1 MEEGDALV
9 VVAVVKRIGHV
20 VFPHRL
26 VVIDIG
32 DEHAETGQRG
42 VEACR
47 LTVLEHI
54 VLVLIV
60 GIIDDVGLTVVGE
73 RGHIVDHRISLQFDG
88 DGPTA
93 GHALV
98 GGVVGGLE
106 AVAVVGTHIHQVV
119 FLHTVVAAVGGVIH
133 IGETHAVGELM
144 ADGADAGYL
153 IGVRDLIGAGIHV
166 DFVAALTVFQ
176 AGIIQRIHMG
186 PNGVLIFAV
195 GLTVAGIQHEDFLDL
210 LVAIPV
216 VGREVGGVADGIEGV
231 NNHLLGIL
239 VVASA
244 VVGAIVG
251 IFLGKGNGAGDVEAE
266 VKLAV
271 ALRAEVVAHAAL
283 EVAFVEV
290 KLIGKAVVERL
301 GVGHG
306 ELLVA
311 ELHEDDESA
320 AAALENLGV
329 FGRALGHL
337 QACSIGLDAT
347 RLGGSD
353 DLSAV
358 NLLIGGITGRPIGI
372 AVGILPEVGMLV
384 TDKHGADS

>member
-1 MEEGDALV
+1 
-9 VVAVVKRIGHV
+9 
-20 VFPHRL
+20 
-26 VVIDIG
+26 
-32 DEHAETGQRG
+32 
-42 VEACR
+42 
-47 LTVLEHI
+47 
-54 VLVLIV
+54 
-60 GIIDDVGLTVVGE
+60 
-73 RGHIVDHRISLQFDG
+73 
-88 DGPTA
+88 
-93 GHALV
+93 
-98 GGVVGGLE
+98 
-106 AVAVVGTHIHQVV
+106 
-119 FLHTVVAAVGGVIH
+119 
-133 IGETHAVGELM
+133 
-144 ADGADAGYL
+144 
-153 IGVRDLIGAGIHV
+153 
-166 DFVAALTVFQ
+166 
-176 AGIIQRIHMG
+176 MG

-251 IFLGKGNGAGDVEAE
+251 IFVGKGNGAGDVEAE

>member
-9 VVAVVKRIGHV
+9 VVAELIGVGHIVLPHSGIVV
-20 VFPHRL
+20 
-26 VVIDIG
+26 DIG

-133 IGETHAVGELM
+133 IREAHAVGELM
-144 ADGADAGYL
+144 ADGADAGDL
-153 IGVRDLIGAGIHV
+153 IGVRYLIGAGIHV

-176 AGIIQRIHMG
+176 AGIIQRIHVG

-195 GLTVAGIQHEDFLDL
+195 GLAVAGIQHEDFLNL

-231 NNHLLGIL
+231 DNHLLGIL

-244 VVGAIVG
+244 VVGTVVG
-251 IFLGKGNGAGDVEAE
+251 IFVGKGYGSGNVEAE
-266 VKLAV
+266 IELTV

-290 KLIGKAVVERL
+290 KLIGKAVVERF

-329 FGRALGHL
+329 FGSALGHL

-358 NLLIGGITGRPIGI
+358 NLLIGDTIGRPIGI

-384 TDKHGADS
+384 TDKHGADC